1 MKTNT
6 ISLTNLVADTLD
18 ECIEASGMRRSE
30 IARRL
35 GTTPAKVT
43 DVLKGRRRLTAEM
56 AERIGRLFGTTA
68 EYWLAMQT
76 DQDLRKMR
84 AEKGDVIREEVVPLG
99 M

>member
-1 MKTNT
+1 
-6 ISLTNLVADTLD
+6 
-18 ECIEASGMRRSE
+18 
-30 IARRL
+30 
-35 GTTPAKVT
+35 
-43 DVLKGRRRLTAEM
+43 M

-84 AEKGDVIREEVVPLG
+84 AEKGELIREEVVPLR